1 MQNRWTI
8 ASILWAL
15 VILALCSIPGKDI
28 PAANWFEL
36 ISLDKWV
43 HGAMFAIQYLL
54 LIRAFA
60 PNFISHIFKS
70 SKNWWVVLVVVAYGA
85 LTEFYQHAFLTDRVA
100 DIYDFLANTF
110 GVFIGIL
117 IYKRY
122 AARFLWYSTQEKTF

>member
-1 MQNRWTI
+1 VKNRWII

-15 VILALCSIPGKDI
+15 VILVLCSIPGKDL
-28 PAANWFEL
+28 PAASWFEL

-43 HGAMFAIQYLL
+43 HAAMFAIQYLL

-60 PNFISHIFKS
+60 AEFISNIIYS
-70 SKNWWVVLVVVAYGA
+70 LKNWLAVLIAVVYGA

-100 DIYDFLANTF
+100 DIYDFVANTV
-110 GVFIGIL
+110 GVFIGVL

-122 AARFLWYSTQEKTF
+122 AARFLWYSAQEKTL